1 MTTDKIVNAA
11 PQSIMLGIKDNSTRQ
26 LPIEAEVLPSHL
38 VKVMHFAKWG
48 PTDDQLVGGAG
59 FNQTY
64 HLDSLDHRKPWASHA
79 SESLSDIFA
88 AGSVAITRRVVPHD
102 AAKPASIRLWADVIP
117 MSRKVY
123 LRNTDG
129 SFKVDSNG
137 VILTGA
143 ATITGLKI
151 KFVADE
157 IPEDEEDGTNQFG
170 LGTIKAGDQTSQVGE
185 VQSTRIPIGDF
196 EVPHQGAHGK
206 NMGLRIWAPT
216 SLSSDPVNGD
226 IITKQKA
233 YPIRMA
239 CLTRNDPLSTG
250 SIVSTQDGEQN
261 LELVLK
267 PNTYSED
274 LGQEL
279 YVGDRFIQSY
289 QALNVDGFV
298 PAWGPFGRV
307 HLYDDNIATLLAE
320 IAANEKAQLD
330 EFSDFVAGDTDD
342 EYVANLFGAQH
353 SSGAPY
359 QTLELVTGTDNS
371 VRLSE
376 GSVIYAF
383 GGSDGTMNNAVLAS
397 LVSEHVKEY
406 ADPNSEFTS
415 MALHPEK
422 NIYDTGFPL
431 ATKYD
436 LLSFIAL
443 RKDTFTAL
451 ATYTVGGPKLT
462 ASAESALGVL
472 LRTRAMN
479 FPDSEYFGT
488 PVVRAALFS
497 RHGKKLGSQ
506 FKGDLPLI
514 LEFIAK
520 AARYMGAG
528 DGYWKSV
535 YNFDSGDLAQVQMF
549 TDINVSFTP
558 QQVRN
563 KDWANGLNWVEAFQ
577 RKTTRFPAFKTV
589 YPDDT
594 SVLTSIFTA
603 FICGQVQAI
612 GDRVR
617 MENSGTSK
625 LTGGELTDKINK
637 RILELTDGKY
647 DSRVTIVPKA
657 YITKADATRGFSWTC
672 PIGVYADNMKTV
684 GVISVESFRS
694 EDLVQ

>member
-38 VKVMHFAKWG
+38 AKVLHFAKWG

-64 HLDSLDHRKPWASHA
+64 HADSLDHRKAWATHA
-79 SESLSDIFA
+79 SESLVDIFG

-102 AAKPASIRLWADVIP
+102 AAKPASIRLWADVLP
-117 MSRKVY
+117 FSRNVY

-129 SFKVDSNG
+129 SFKKDGQGNY
-137 VILTGA
+137 LTGSG
-143 ATITGLKI
+143 TVNGFRV
-151 KFVADE
+151 KFVAEE
-157 IPEDEEDGTNQFG
+157 IANAEDGTDTFG
-170 LGTIKAGDQTSQVGE
+170 LATIQAGDQTDPVSHTQSQ
-185 VQSTRIPIGDF
+185 RIPLTDV
-196 EVPHQGAHGK
+196 EVPHQGAHGR
-206 NMGLRIWAPT
+206 NMGLRMWAPT
-216 SLSSDPVNGD
+216 SLSATPLNED
-226 IITKQKA
+226 ILTTEKC

-239 CLTRNDPLSTG
+239 CLTRADETSTG
-250 SIVSTQDGEQN
+250 TIASTTDGEQY

-267 PNTYSED
+267 PNVYSET

-279 YVGDRFIQSY
+279 YVGDRFIQAY
-289 QALNVDGFV
+289 QDLNTEGFV
-298 PAWGPFGRV
+298 PTWGPFGKI
-307 HLYDDNIATLLAE
+307 HLYDANIATLLAE
-320 IAANEKAQLD
+320 LAAAEKAQMD
-330 EFSDFVAGDTDD
+330 SFSDFTSASDSDFLF
-342 EYVANLFGAQH
+342 NLFGGQS

-359 QTLELVTGTDNS
+359 QAYEIVTGTDNS

-383 GGSDGTMNNAVLAS
+383 GGSDGTMNNQVLAD
-397 LVSEHVKEY
+397 LVSEHMAEY
-406 ADPNSEFTS
+406 ADQNSEFTS

-422 NIYDTGFPL
+422 EIYDTGFPL
-431 ATKYD
+431 ETKYD
-436 LLSFIAL
+436 LLQFIAL
-443 RKDTFTAL
+443 RKDTFVGL
-451 ATYTVGGPKLT
+451 CTYTVGGPKLT
-462 ASAESALGVL
+462 ASAESALAVL
-472 LRTRAMN
+472 LRTRALN
-479 FPDSEYFGT
+479 YPDSEYFGT

-497 RHGKKLGSQ
+497 RHGTKLGTQ

-514 LEFIAK
+514 MEFIAK
-520 AARYMGAG
+520 AAKYMGAG
-528 DGYWKSV
+528 DGIWKSV

-549 TDINVSFTP
+549 TNINVAFTP
-558 QQVRN
+558 QEVRN

-603 FICGQVQAI
+603 MICGQVQAI

-637 RILELTDGKY
+637 RILELTDGKF
-647 DSRVTIVPKA
+647 DGRVTIVPKA
-657 YITKADATRGFSWTC
+657 YITKADAARGFSWTC

-684 GVISVESFRS
+684 GVISVESYRS